1 VRWFEVPAKAT
12 SSVREGGP
20 DKDLA
25 LRLKRRDKDSFLDL
39 YDLYG
44 KTVYR
49 YLMHMTG
56 SIQAAEELTQEVF
69 IVILDAMATPEPMHS
84 FDPAKGT
91 LEGYLLGIARNLA
104 RQEHR
109 RNLRLLS
116 LDEMQ
121 GKMDWRGLFNN
132 IQQTSASWE
141 YLAAL
146 TTQTEIKLL
155 HRFILELPEH
165 YRTVVV
171 LCALQEKS
179 YRDVAAML
187 QCSEGTV
194 ASRLNRAKVLLTAK
208 LTAGD
213 PRSRTNH
220 RKLREGGLHAKA
232 SVANG

>member
-1 VRWFEVPAKAT
+1 VRWFRAPAKAT
-12 SSVREGGP
+12 PSVRADGP
-20 DKDLA
+20 DKDLV
-25 LRLKRRDKDSFLDL
+25 LRLKRRDKDSFLEL

-44 KTVYR
+44 RTVYR

-56 SIQAAEELTQEVF
+56 SISAAEELTQEVF
-69 IVILDAMATPEPMHS
+69 IVILDAMATPEPMRS
-84 FDPAKGT
+84 FDPDKGT

-109 RNLRLLS
+109 KNLRLVS

-121 GKMDWRGLFNN
+121 GRMDWSGLFHS
-132 IQQTSASWE
+132 IQQNSGSWE

-146 TTQTEIKLL
+146 TTQSEIKLL

-194 ASRLNRAKVLLTAK
+194 ASRLNRAKLLLTAK
-208 LTAGD
+208 LTASD
-213 PRSRTNH
+213 RNRKHH
-220 RKLREGGLHAKA
+220 RELKEGGLHAKA

>member
-1 VRWFEVPAKAT
+1 VRWFEAPAKAT
-12 SSVREGGP
+12 SSAREGGP
-20 DKDLA
+20 DKDLV
-25 LRLKRRDKDSFLDL
+25 LRLKRRDKDSFLEL
-39 YDLYG
+39 YDRYG
-44 KTVYR
+44 RTVYR

-56 SIQAAEELTQEVF
+56 SISAAEELTQEVF
-69 IVILDAMATPEPMHS
+69 IVILDAMASPEPMRS
-84 FDPAKGT
+84 FDSAKGT

-104 RQEHR
+104 KQEHR

-121 GKMDWRGLFNN
+121 GKMDWSGLFNN
-132 IQQTSASWE
+132 IQQSSGSWE

-213 PRSRTNH
+213 RSRKNH
-220 RKLREGGLHAKA
+220 RKLREGGPHAKA

>member
-1 VRWFEVPAKAT
+1 MRWFEAPAKAT
-12 SSVREGGP
+12 SSAREGGP
-20 DKDLA
+20 DKDLV
-25 LRLKRRDKDSFLDL
+25 LRLKRRDKDSFLEL
-39 YDLYG
+39 YDRYG
-44 KTVYR
+44 RTVYR

-56 SIQAAEELTQEVF
+56 SISAAEELTQEVF
-69 IVILDAMATPEPMHS
+69 IVILDAMASPEPMRS
-84 FDPAKGT
+84 FDSAKGT

-104 RQEHR
+104 KQEHR

-121 GKMDWRGLFNN
+121 GKMDWSGLFNN
-132 IQQTSASWE
+132 IQQTSGSWE

-213 PRSRTNH
+213 RSRQNH
-220 RKLREGGLHAKA
+220 RKLRKGGPHAKA

>member
-1 VRWFEVPAKAT
+1 MRWFELPARGT
-12 SSVREGGP
+12 PSVREDGP

-25 LRLKRRDKDSFLDL
+25 LRLKRRDKDSFLAL
-39 YDLYG
+39 YDRYG
-44 KTVYR
+44 RTVYR

-56 SIQAAEELTQEVF
+56 SISAAEELTQEVF
-69 IVILDAMATPEPMHS
+69 IVILDAMATPEPMRS

-109 RNLRLLS
+109 RSLRLLS

-121 GKMDWRGLFNN
+121 GRMDWTGLFNN
-132 IQQTSASWE
+132 IQKTSGSWE

-213 PRSRTNH
+213 RSRKHH
-220 RKLREGGLHAKA
+220 RKLVEGGLHAKA
-232 SVANG
+232 SVAKG